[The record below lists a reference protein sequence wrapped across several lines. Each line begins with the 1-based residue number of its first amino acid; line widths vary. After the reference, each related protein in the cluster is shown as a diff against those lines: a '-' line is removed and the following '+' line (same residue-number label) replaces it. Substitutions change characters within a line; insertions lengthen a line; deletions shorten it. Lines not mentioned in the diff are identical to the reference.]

1 MAQAST
7 ITNAVR
13 RETTQL
19 LEELYQVDKIVHLFE
34 DPGANDAQRAAFFKA
49 YIEDENGDP
58 VTDITWDEFV
68 AAVTALRA
76 LQTWL
81 ATNRPALAK
90 LIA

>member
-34 DPGANDAQRAAFFKA
+34 DPGANDAQRAEFFKS